1 MNIQEFI
8 KKQPPGR
15 LITMGFALVILIGT
29 LLLLLPFSIK
39 SGVTVTPLNAL
50 FTATSAVCVTGLV
63 VVDTA
68 DTFTAFGQTVIG
80 ILIQIGG
87 LGVASAGLSRVLAK
101 EALNV
106 DSYKGIVRMVE
117 AVLLITLVVET
128 AGALLSFPVFLKDYS
143 PLHALG
149 ISIFHSVAS
158 FNNAGFDILGN
169 MTNLIPYR
177 DNVALNLITS
187 VLVIVGGIGFPV
199 ILDLGKQRNFR
210 RLTLHTKVVL
220 VTTGILLAGGTLLL
234 KLTEPISWM
243 AAFFHSM
250 SARTAGFSTCSLGS
264 FSNGGLFVICI
275 LMFIGASSGST
286 GGGVKTST
294 MFVLLQSVRSE
305 FSKRPVGAF
314 RRSIPKENVSRASMI
329 VICSALMVCVG
340 TFLMCVAEPEL
351 TFMQLFFETV
361 SAFSTAGLST
371 GITPGLGIAARW
383 ILIFFMFTG
392 RLGAMT
398 MITIWVSRQPKN
410 ARYTE
415 ESVTIG

>member
-1 MNIQEFI
+1 MIAAG
-8 KKQPPGR
+8 KK
-15 LITMGFALVILIGT
+15 V
-29 LLLLLPFSIK
+29 SIK
-39 SGVTVTPLNAL
+39 
-50 FTATSAVCVTGLV
+50 
-63 VVDTA
+63 
-68 DTFTAFGQTVIG
+68 
-80 ILIQIGG
+80 
-87 LGVASAGLSRVLAK
+87 SRVLAK

-199 ILDLGKQRNFR
+199 ILDLGRQRNFR

-243 AAFFHSM
+243 AAWRVS
-250 SARTAGFSTCSLGS
+250 SANCHTFSSP
-264 FSNGGLFVICI
+264 
-275 LMFIGASSGST
+275 MWSSGMVDS
-286 GGGVKTST
+286 
-294 MFVLLQSVRSE
+294 
-305 FSKRPVGAF
+305 
-314 RRSIPKENVSRASMI
+314 SI
-329 VICSALMVCVG
+329 
-340 TFLMCVAEPEL
+340 
-351 TFMQLFFETV
+351 
-361 SAFSTAGLST
+361 
-371 GITPGLGIAARW
+371 W
-383 ILIFFMFTG
+383 
-392 RLGAMT
+392 
-398 MITIWVSRQPKN
+398 
-410 ARYTE
+410 
-415 ESVTIG
+415 